1 MAKKTIMLVCTH
13 GMSTSI
19 LVKKMREAAAKEGID
34 AEIFAEPMSNA
45 DLSLETKDIDVIL
58 LGPQIKYAKE
68 QFGEKVKGKKTK
80 VAVINMDDYGLMRGD
95 VILKKALEL

>member
-1 MAKKTIMLVCTH
+1 MTKKTIMLVCTH

-19 LVKKMREAAAKEGID
+19 LVRKMREAAEKNCID

-45 DLSLETKDIDVIL
+45 GLSLETKDIDVIL

-68 QFGEKVKGKKTK
+68 QFEEKVKGTKTK
-80 VAVINMDDYGLMRGD
+80 VAVINMEDYGMMRGNE
-95 VILKKALEL
+95 ILKKALEL

>member
-68 QFGEKVKGKKTK
+68 QVKGKKTK